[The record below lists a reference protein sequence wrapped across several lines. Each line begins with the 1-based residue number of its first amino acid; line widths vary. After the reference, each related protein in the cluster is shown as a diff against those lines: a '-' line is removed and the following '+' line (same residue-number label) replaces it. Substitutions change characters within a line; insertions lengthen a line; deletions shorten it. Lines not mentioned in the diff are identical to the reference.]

1 MPVIP
6 SYLPNDAKE
15 RIEVL
20 TGITNAAA
28 TIYSSG
34 RFNKESDA
42 VDAAFLLYNEAH
54 ARMDEYANQNKGSVR
69 FGF

>member
-6 SYLPNDAKE
+6 SYLPNEEKD

-20 TGITNAAA
+20 TNITKAAA
-28 TIYSSG
+28 ALYSSG
-34 RFNKESDA
+34 RFNNESDA
-42 VDAAFLLYNEAH
+42 VDAAFLLYNEAKT
-54 ARMDEYANQNKGSVR
+54 RMDEHANQNKGGVR